1 MNLVIRILI
10 YAVVMFLI
18 MIVYTGQQHDNA
30 KDILADSVRKCGR
43 FMWWSLVLVLVMEL
57 CVWLFIE

>member
-1 MNLVIRILI
+1 
-10 YAVVMFLI
+10 
-18 MIVYTGQQHDNA
+18 VYTGQQHDNV

-43 FMWWSLVLVLVMEL
+43 FMWWSLVLVIVMEL